1 MNTNRRR
8 NYQYEKPAWEVEK
21 ERMEKEKREAQERGM
36 RNTEDNFPALGSSN
50 AKKISWGGRSFTEL
64 AAEWNEMDEAKKRAE
79 LKKKSEPEKESDI
92 FTMPVFRPS
101 RFYVDDEEYCEKTP
115 APILPPV
122 DPDEDGWVE
131 VDRQAKKLRRIA
143 RKKAYME
150 ERLRRMDDG
159 EDVEPDSGGDDEDE
173 DEKDETCW
181 NGDESAP
188 IGKEFT
194 N

>member
-21 ERMEKEKREAQERGM
+21 ERLEKEKREAQERGM
-36 RNTEDNFPALGSSN
+36 RDTEENFPTLGTST
-50 AKKISWGGRSFTEL
+50 AKKVSWGGRSFTEL
-64 AAEWNEMDEAKKRAE
+64 ATEWNEMEEAKKRAE
-79 LKKKSEPEKESDI
+79 LKKKTEPEKESDI

-101 RFYVDDEEYCEKTP
+101 RFYTEDEEYVEETP
-115 APILPPV
+115 APPPPPV

-131 VDRQAKKLRRIA
+131 VDHQAKKLRRIA
-143 RKKAYME
+143 RKKARME

-159 EDVEPDSGGDDEDE
+159 EDVEPEGGEDE
-173 DEKDETCW
+173 EEEDETCW